1 MQYLSAHYLH
11 KLTSLACSRYSCL
24 QMYIFNDKSCL
35 SCIYFF
41 PMGFC
46 CLRTLLCLLWCFN
59 LNFRIRNQKWRNF
72 KCGPLHDSNLV
83 NNPAKDLKQL
93 CQEHSRRWLVE
104 LLTASQ
110 LCVSKNKHV
119 RMFVTMIIPNFHKSI
134 RGTRE
139 KVWKEFN

>member
-1 MQYLSAHYLH
+1 MSLNRSYFFSFLAKLYVLPVLFDAGECNICLLIIS
-11 KLTSLACSRYSCL
+11 LTSFACSRYSCL

-41 PMGFC
+41 PMES
-46 CLRTLLCLLWCFN
+46 
-59 LNFRIRNQKWRNF
+59 
-72 KCGPLHDSNLV
+72 GPLHDSNLV

-139 KVWKEFN
+139 KV